1 MELIFYGLIGSTL
14 SLIGGVVVLWQRE
27 KIKRVMT
34 SLLSFAAAAFLGVSF
49 LDLMPEAVEAVE
61 EPHGVFIAFLV
72 GVTVFFVLERVL
84 MKYFHRHPHTHSH
97 EQEGTDEHT
106 EPLPAL
112 IIVGDVLHNFLDG
125 IAIAVAFIANPAAGL
140 ATALAVAAHE
150 VPQEIGDF
158 AILLDRGW
166 SNTKVFL
173 VNLFSSVAT
182 FVGIAV
188 GYFAV
193 TAIEGW
199 LPYLLAGVA
208 GIFSYIALS
217 DLIPE
222 VHHRAGHRH
231 LYMVLVPFVAGLL
244 LVGYVIAQTHH
255 S

>member
-1 MELIFYGLIGSTL
+1 MELILYGLIGSTF
-14 SLIGGVVVLWQRE
+14 SLVGGLVVLWQRE

-34 SLLSFAAAAFLGVSF
+34 SLLSFAAAAFLAVGF
-49 LDLMPEAVEAVE
+49 LDLLPEAVEAVE
-61 EPHGVFIAFLV
+61 EPHAVFIAFLV
-72 GVTVFFVLERVL
+72 GVTVFFLLERVL
-84 MKYFHRHPHTHSH
+84 MKYTHRDPHAHSH
-97 EQEGTDEHT
+97 ELEGIDEHT
-106 EPLPAL
+106 ESLPSL
-112 IIVGDVLHNFLDG
+112 IILGDVLHNFLDG
-125 IAIAVAFIANPAAGL
+125 IAIAIAFIANPAAGL

-173 VNLFSSVAT
+173 ANLFSSFAT
-182 FVGIAV
+182 FAGMGVA
-188 GYFAV
+188 YLAV

-222 VHHRAGHRH
+222 VHHRAGHSH
-231 LYMVLVPFVAGLL
+231 LYKVIIPFVAGLL
-244 LVGYVIAQTHH
+244 LVGYIIAQTHH